1 MAASINDMMLAYAQ
15 DAVDYAK
22 SRHNVDLNFSVSSIE
37 AVEKIADQ
45 LFQARPRGLRKLIS
59 HGPTEEE
66 MDILCKMLGG
76 YIGEVYRNQKGGDWA
91 LNDELSAIG
100 VQRGDVWI
108 FPPAKVHKRLT
119 NGAEDNLWSYFR
131 VSVEEPWRKGAS

>member
-22 SRHNVDLNFSVSSIE
+22 LRHNVDLNFSVSSIE

-45 LFQARPRGLRKLIS
+45 LFQARPRGLRTLIS
-59 HGPTEEE
+59 RGPTEEE

-76 YIGEVYRNQKGGDWA
+76 YIGEVYRTQKGGDWA
-91 LNDELSAIG
+91 LNDEFSAIG
-100 VQRGDVWI
+100 IQRGDAWI

-119 NGAEDNLWSYFR
+119 NGDEDNLWSYFR